1 MSRRVVLVFAALA
14 LAGCGGSASRSIA
27 VKSGRFPTGT
37 FETKIS
43 GADLERTGF
52 PLRNAHW
59 ETLTFEHGRWR
70 DVWFHPRRS
79 DQPPGEGD
87 YVVHGHELTLLP
99 PRDVVRWS
107 YYRDQLTFRIVDV
120 SDAFARFVYTVH
132 AWRRVK

>member
-14 LAGCGGSASRSIA
+14 LAGCGGSASRSMGGE
-27 VKSGRFPTGT
+27 SRRLPTGT

-43 GADLERTGF
+43 RADLERTGF
-52 PLRNAHW
+52 PLMNAHW

-70 DVWFHPRRS
+70 DVWFHPRRA
-79 DQPPGEGD
+79 DQPSAGGT
-87 YVVHGHELTLLP
+87 YVVDGDELTLLP

-107 YYRDQLTFRIVDV
+107 YYRGQLTFRIVDV

-132 AWRRVK
+132 AWRRVR